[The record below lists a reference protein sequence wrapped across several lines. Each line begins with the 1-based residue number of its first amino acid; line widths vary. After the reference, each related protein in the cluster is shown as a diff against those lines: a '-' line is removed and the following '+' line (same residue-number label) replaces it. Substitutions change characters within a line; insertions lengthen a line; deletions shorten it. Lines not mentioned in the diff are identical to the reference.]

1 MSAAEVVFDYFEDH
15 TRSADSVRHS
25 RPVALGLLC
34 FAAGGVSVF
43 MAQAVAGTLA
53 PFSFSLLSLTLL
65 VLWQVVLGLAFTAML
80 HLVMEFE
87 GIQGSAASLFALM
100 GLADLVWCLA
110 VPLTLVLRL
119 AVPNRPWL
127 MTVAFIGVGLLSL
140 GYKARSIQDNYQ
152 VSAARAWIT
161 LFVPYVAVVV
171 AVLLVFT
178 VAVVGLV
185 KQFIQ
190 WVS

>member
-25 RPVALGLLC
+25 RPAALGLLC
-34 FAAGGVSVF
+34 FALTGVSVF
-43 MAQAVAGTLA
+43 MAQAVLGRLA
-53 PFSFSLLSLTLL
+53 PFSLSVTSM
-65 VLWQVVLGLAFTAML
+65 VLMAIWEIVLGLAFTAML

-100 GLADLVWCLA
+100 GLASLVWALT
-110 VPLTLVLRL
+110 VPLALILRL
-119 AVPNRPWL
+119 VAPGNGWL
-127 MTVAFIGVGLLSL
+127 ATAAFTLVGLLSL

-152 VSAARAWIT
+152 VGAARAWIT
-161 LFVPYVAVVV
+161 LFVPYAAVVV
-171 AVLLVFT
+171 AALLVFA
-178 VAVVGLV
+178 VAMVTMFRQIL
-185 KQFIQ
+185 Q